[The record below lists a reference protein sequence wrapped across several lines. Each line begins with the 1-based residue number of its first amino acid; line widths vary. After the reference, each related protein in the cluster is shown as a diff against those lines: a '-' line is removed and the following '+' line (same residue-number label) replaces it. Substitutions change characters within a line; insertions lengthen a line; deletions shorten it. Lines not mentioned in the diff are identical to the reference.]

1 MRRFLLVIAIT
12 IVGLIFISRLFYLQ
26 IYSEGVHDIFSDNA
40 LRKVYDYPKR
50 GFVFD
55 RNGELLVSN
64 QPSYDV
70 MFIPREVKPLDT
82 TEFCRLLKIE
92 RPRFKEIFEKAYR
105 YSPWLPSVFIPHL
118 SKEDYASLQEKMR
131 KFEGFY
137 IQKRS
142 LRHYETTIG
151 ANVLGDIGE
160 VNDAII
166 ARDPYYKMGD
176 LIGKQGIETSY
187 EKTLRGVKGLKVI
200 QKDRFNRD
208 LGPYKDG
215 IYDTLPKPG
224 SDITIT
230 IDAQLQAYGELLMQN
245 KHGGIIAIEPATGE
259 ILTMVSTPTYN
270 PNLLVGRNRSVNFS
284 KLYNDSINKPLY
296 DRGLQAMYPP
306 GSPFKILNALI
317 GLQEGVVTTQD
328 RFYCNHGYS
337 YGGRKMGCHGHAS
350 PLAMNGGIYNSCNAY
365 FANVYRRIIDKTKS
379 PGTGLDVW
387 SEHVKSFGLG
397 NYLNND
403 LSVGQP
409 GKIPTSKTYD
419 QLYGKNRWGS
429 TFNLSNAIGQGEVLT
444 TPIQLANMTAAIANR
459 GYYYTPHI
467 IKNIEGHTIDTK
479 YTTRNQTT
487 IDKEHFEPIIQGM
500 FDVYNLGTAAGV
512 RVNGIEICGKTGT
525 AENFVKVDGRR
536 MQLTDHSIFI
546 AFAPKDN
553 PKIALAVFVE
563 NGYWG
568 ARFAGKI
575 ASLLIEKYINDT
587 ITRTDMED
595 YLLKHTLEHE
605 YAKPYSGQ
613 AFGINKNTTLEVV
626 DEPEYKQLKELLN
639 QLNSRSK
646 KSPEF
651 KKNQGANL

>member
-1 MRRFLLVIAIT
+1 MRRFFLVIT
-12 IVGLIFISRLFYLQ
+12 IAAAGIIFLSRLFYLQ
-26 IYSEGVHDIFSDNA
+26 IYQGGVQNLYEDNA
-40 LRKVYDYPKR
+40 IRKVYDYPKR

-82 TEFCRLLKIE
+82 LELCKLLKIDKATFE
-92 RPRFKEIFEKAYR
+92 TIFDKAYH

-142 LRHYETTIG
+142 LRHYETSIG

-166 ARDPYYKMGD
+166 AQNPYYKMGD
-176 LIGKQGIETSY
+176 LIGKQGIEISY
-187 EKTLRGVKGLKVI
+187 EKTLCGVKGIKFI

-208 LGPYKDG
+208 LGSYKNG

-230 IDAQLQAYGELLMQN
+230 IDAKLQAYGELLMQN
-245 KHGGIIAIEPATGE
+245 KHGGIIAIQPNSGE
-259 ILTMVSTPTYN
+259 ILAMVSTPTYN
-270 PNLLVGRNRSVNFS
+270 PNLLVGRQRSANFS

-337 YGGRKMGCHGHAS
+337 YGGRKMGCHEHAS

-379 PGTGLDVW
+379 PAVGMDIW
-387 SEHVKSFGLG
+387 SNHVKSFGLG

-409 GKIPTSKTYD
+409 GKIPSSKTYD

-467 IKNIEGHTIDTK
+467 IKHIEGHVIDKK
-479 YTTRNQTT
+479 YTTPNHTT
-487 IDKEHFEPIIQGM
+487 INKEHFEPIIQGM
-500 FDVYNLGTAAGV
+500 FDVYNHGTAASV
-512 RVNGIEICGKTGT
+512 QVKGIEICGKTGT
-525 AENFVKVDGRR
+525 AENFVKVNGQR

-575 ASLLIEKYINDT
+575 ASLMIEKYINDT

-595 YLLKHTLEHE
+595 WLLKHTLEHE

-613 AFGINKNTTLEVV
+613 PFGINKNTTLEVV
-626 DEPEYKQLKELLN
+626 SEPEYLELKELLN
-639 QLNSRSK
+639 QLNS
-646 KSPEF
+646 KSRDAEVD
-651 KKNQGANL
+651 KKNQGVNL

>member
-1 MRRFLLVIAIT
+1 MRRFLLAIAIGL
-12 IVGLIFISRLFYLQ
+12 VGLIFIFRLFYLQ
-26 IYSEGVHDIFSDNA
+26 VYGGHEHNLFEDNA
-40 LRKVYDYPKR
+40 IRKVYDYPKR
-50 GFVFD
+50 GYVFD
-55 RNGELLVSN
+55 RNGKLLVSN

-82 TEFCRLLKIE
+82 LEFCKLLKIN
-92 RPRFKEIFEKAYR
+92 KEDFIKIFDKAYH

-166 ARDPYYKMGD
+166 ARDPFYKMGD
-176 LIGKQGIETSY
+176 LIGKQGIESSY
-187 EKTLRGVKGLKVI
+187 ENTLRGVKGLKFI

-215 IYDTLPKPG
+215 VFDTLPKPG
-224 SDITIT
+224 SDVSIT
-230 IDAQLQAYGELLMQN
+230 IDASLQAYGELLMRN
-245 KHGGIIAIEPATGE
+245 KHGGIIAIEPSSGE
-259 ILTMVSTPTYN
+259 ILAMVSTPTYN
-270 PNLLVGRNRSVNFS
+270 PNLLVGRQRSVNFS

-317 GLQEGVVTTQD
+317 GLQEGVVTTED
-328 RFYCNHGYS
+328 RFYCNMGYS
-337 YGGRKMGCHGHAS
+337 YGGRKMGCHSHPS

-365 FANVYRRIIDKTKS
+365 FANVYRRIIDKTND
-379 PGTGLDVW
+379 PAEGMDIW
-387 SEHVKSFGLG
+387 SNHLKSFGLG

-409 GKIPTSKTYD
+409 GKIPSSKTYD

-429 TFNLSNAIGQGEVLT
+429 TYNISNAIGQGEVLT
-444 TPIQLANMTAAIANR
+444 TPIQLANVAAAISNR

-467 IKNIEGHTIDTK
+467 IKNIEGHTVDAK
-479 YTTRNQTT
+479 YTTPNHTT
-487 IDKEHFEPIIQGM
+487 INKEYFEPIVQGM
-500 FDVYNLGTAAGV
+500 FDVYNHGTAAGV
-512 RVNGIEICGKTGT
+512 QVNGIEICGKTGT
-525 AENFVKVDGRR
+525 AENFVKVNGTR
-536 MQLTDHSIFI
+536 MQLTDHSIFV

-563 NGYWG
+563 NGYFG

-575 ASLLIEKYINDT
+575 ASLMVEKYLNDT
-587 ITRTDMED
+587 ITRTDLED
-595 YLLKHTLEHE
+595 WILRHTLEHE
-605 YAKPYSGQ
+605 YTKPYSGKP
-613 AFGINKNTTLEVV
+613 FGINRNTTLEVV
-626 DEPEYKQLKELLN
+626 EEAEYKELKELLK
-639 QLNSRSK
+639 QLNNKSK
-646 KSPEF
+646 NSEELKF
-651 KKNQGANL
+651 TQGANL